1 MERLPRF
8 IRIPILIVIALY
20 FSTKI
25 SIFADD
31 AGAYFLLFV
40 PLLVINIIGF
50 TPGGMS
56 TEICVFFMCVTPLY
70 TGESYPSEMGS
81 ALIVAEALIAMLTM
95 VYNAFYLTLCDEDGP
110 FLFWYD
116 MLCYA
121 ILAICGIVG
130 VVGGP
135 LGYIVYALYGL
146 IPCIVLYILKTRVI
160 DRWGGGEYS
169 SDAYSSE
176 GGGGSSAG
184 SRGYAPQY
192 IVDEAISDAQRS
204 HSLVTVIRTE
214 YHPTHVVVHISIPAG
229 YYQMPSEFANT
240 IHSRIS
246 SKGYTFGVEI
256 KSKYD

>member
-50 TPGGMS
+50 TPGGLS
-56 TEICVFFMCVTPLY
+56 TEICVFFMCVIPFY

-81 ALIVAEALIAMLTM
+81 ALIVASGLIAMLTM

-135 LGYIVYALYGL
+135 LGYIVYSLYGL

-160 DRWGGGEYS
+160 DRYLYGGS
-169 SDAYSSE
+169 SSSSSS

-184 SRGYAPQY
+184 SRGYAPQHV
-192 IVDEAISDAQRS
+192 VDNAISRAQSEHR
-204 HSLVTVIRTE
+204 LVTVISTE
-214 YHPTHVVVHISIPAG
+214 YHPTHVVVYISIPAG
-229 YYQMPSEFANT
+229 YYRMPSEFANT
-240 IHSRIS
+240 IHSKIS
-246 SKGYTFGVEI
+246 DEGYSFGVEI

>member
-1 MERLPRF
+1 MERMSRW
-8 IRIPILIVIALY
+8 IRIPLLIAIAIY
-20 FSTKI
+20 FMTKI
-25 SIFADD
+25 SIFGADS
-31 AGAYFLLFV
+31 AIFFMVFV
-40 PLLVINIIGF
+40 PLLILNIKGF
-50 TPGGMS
+50 SASGMS
-56 TEICVFFMCVTPLY
+56 TEICVFFMCITAISPGDGY
-70 TGESYPSEMGS
+70 ISQMGG
-81 ALIVAEALIAMLTM
+81 ALVVAGVLISILTL
-95 VYNAFYLTLCDEDGP
+95 VYNAFYLTLCDEYGP

-121 ILAICGIVG
+121 ILGICGIVG
-130 VVGGP
+130 VIGGP
-135 LGYIVYALYGL
+135 LGNIFYVVYAL
-146 IPCIVLYILKTRVI
+146 IPCIVLYAIKTRII
-160 DRWGGGEYS
+160 DNWGGGEYS
-169 SDAYSSE
+169 SDASSS
-176 GGGGSSAG
+176 GGGSSAG

-214 YHPTHVVVHISIPAG
+214 YHPTHVVVYISIPAG